1 MPGPVRAGQSGRL
14 SHLARPGRLAGL
26 SHLAGLVHLA
36 GLSRLAG
43 LGRLGRP
50 ARRGEAGRLVRRAR
64 DTGLVV
70 LVAAPAVIVIAGA
83 ALIVAYY
90 GSAHVSDGP
99 AAGQGSSAAS
109 SQAGLSLAGTGR
121 SLRTGSPAAG
131 SGQADLRTSCREVMH
146 IGDST
151 SEGMVEPSYL
161 PNPAQRLT
169 AQYQDVGVH
178 AVLTNIVG
186 ANSVAETLPGDT
198 NGYNAAR
205 DVVAGGYH
213 GCWVLALGTND
224 TADVAIGSP
233 VSRLAR
239 IEQMMSVA
247 HGQPVLWVNVVSIL
261 SSGPYS
267 ETNMQLWND
276 ALQQACQRYP
286 NMRVFNWA
294 SLVQQAWFIND
305 GIHYTP
311 AGYAT
316 RAQQIAQALAKAF
329 PAKGRSKGCTVS

>member
-1 MPGPVRAGQSGRL
+1 MPGPVRAGQFGRL

-26 SHLAGLVHLA
+26 GHLTRR
-36 GLSRLAG
+36 SRLT
-43 LGRLGRP
+43 RLS
-50 ARRGEAGRLVRRAR
+50 RRGEAGRLARRAR
-64 DTGLVV
+64 DTGLAV
-70 LVAAPAVIVIAGA
+70 LVAAPAVIVIAGV
-83 ALIVAYY
+83 ALIVACS
-90 GSAHVSDGP
+90 GSAHVSQSP

-109 SQAGLSLAGTGR
+109 SQAGLRLAGTGR
-121 SLRTGSPAAG
+121 SLRAGSPAAG
-131 SGQADLRTSCREVMH
+131 SSQAGLRTSCREVMH

-151 SEGMVEPSYL
+151 SEGMVSPVYL
-161 PNPAQRLT
+161 SNPAQRLT
-169 AQYQDVGVH
+169 AQYQDVGVQT
-178 AVLTNIVG
+178 VRTNIVG

-294 SLVQQAWFIND
+294 SLVQQGWFIND

-329 PAKGRSKGCTVS
+329 PAKGRSKGCAIS